1 VYNQA
6 FNLGRISQNET
17 IDDKREESVRVQCF
31 PFFSILSALDQ
42 TQIDYFSL
50 DIEGD
55 EFTVLKTIPWDRV
68 DIKVKNV
75 VCPIP
80 DLFQMPII
88 IIYLLTSFLRAS
100 LSLLDFVSGNRT

>member
-1 VYNQA
+1 
-6 FNLGRISQNET
+6 
-17 IDDKREESVRVQCF
+17 
-31 PFFSILSALDQ
+31 
-42 TQIDYFSL
+42 L

>member
-1 VYNQA
+1 MYNQA
-6 FNLGRISQNET
+6 FNLGRISHNET
-17 IDDKREESVRVQCF
+17 IDEKREESVRVQCF
-31 PFFSILSALDQ
+31 PFFSILAALDQ

-88 IIYLLTSFLRAS
+88 IFYLLTSFLRAS